1 MISRILL
8 IISGV
13 FMRFAIL
20 MLIFLF
26 PLASH
31 ADIKLYVC
39 KKGDE
44 TILESTASKGCDSRT
59 EYRYKSTANQKTS
72 PIPSERIHGRNDTYS
87 EIRHDIG
94 SYIRQDNCSL
104 YTALLDDA
112 LSYLKVKKDQLIEIG
127 PLKQAELRNQIS
139 FAKRQTSYYC
149 S

>member
-1 MISRILL
+1 MISQILL

-13 FMRFAIL
+13 FMRFVIL

-39 KKGDE
+39 KKDGE
-44 TILESTASKGCDSRT
+44 TILESKASKDCDSRT
-59 EYRYKSTANQKTS
+59 EYRYKSTANQNVK
-72 PIPSERIHGRNDTYS
+72 PMQVREHGYTNNIDLD
-87 EIRHDIG
+87 IRHDI
-94 SYIRQDNCSL
+94 YHDNCSL
-104 YTALLDDA
+104 YTALLQDA
-112 LSYLKVKKDQLIEIG
+112 VSYLKVKKDQLIEIG

-139 FAKRQTSYYC
+139 FAKKQASYYC